1 MQKLLPRGTCLPSEH
16 KKYEYIRSLMASP
29 LAHHYVLPIGCAYT
43 PLVAV
48 RLPSSSAYPLYCLYH
63 RPSRTFLLSAQQQK
77 MSIGCNYLISSSS
90 LPQKDQYYVGK
101 LRGNFH
107 RDAFFVFDNGD
118 NPDRVR
124 VRPRR
129 QLGFIERGEG
139 SKGVSMI
146 VPRPREGSS
155 ETKGIHN
162 FEPL

>member
-1 MQKLLPRGTCLPSEH
+1 VAVKLPSTTND
-16 KKYEYIRSLMASP
+16 
-29 LAHHYVLPIGCAYT
+29 PIY
-43 PLVAV
+43 
-48 RLPSSSAYPLYCLYH
+48 YLYH
-63 RPSRTFLLSAQQQK
+63 HPTRTFLLSAQEQK
-77 MSIGCNYLISSSS
+77 MSIGCNYLISRSSH
-90 LPQKDQYYVGK
+90 PQKDQHYVGK

-107 RDAFFVFDNGD
+107 RDAFFVFDNGE
-118 NPDRVR
+118 NPDRVK

-129 QLGFIERGEG
+129 QLGFIERGKD